1 MPVLGVIYHPAM
13 DELFVGLTAAAA
25 SPPLASDA
33 SGSYLNGSRLRADQK
48 ASTLSEA
55 MLLTDVGYEH
65 YPNPNPNPI
74 PNPNPNPNPT
84 PNPGRGGLRAQRG
97 RHRQDGR
104 RVGAAARAQRARSAH
119 SG

>member
-1 MPVLGVIYHPAM
+1 MLGVIYHPSM

-33 SGSYLNGSRLRADQK
+33 SGSYLNGGRLRTDQK

-65 YPNPNPNPI
+65 YPNPNPNPNPS
-74 PNPNPNPNPT
+74 PN

-104 RVGAAARAQRARSAH
+104 RVGAAARSQRARSAH

>member
-1 MPVLGVIYHPAM
+1 MLGVIYHPAM

-65 YPNPNPNPI
+65 YPNPNPNPNPKSN
-74 PNPNPNPNPT
+74 PNPNPNPNPNSNPD
-84 PNPGRGGLRAQRG
+84 PNHNPPRPSLA
-97 RHRQDGR
+97 
-104 RVGAAARAQRARSAH
+104 
-119 SG
+119 

>member
-1 MPVLGVIYHPAM
+1 MLGVIYHPAM

-65 YPNPNPNPI
+65 YPNPNPNPNPS
-74 PNPNPNPNPT
+74 PN